1 MAAVGGHRTP
11 CLPHPTPSYIHS
23 AFLFLRQGP
32 PVQPV
37 ISIQQLSKT
46 YASGHPA
53 LQQIDLDIRQG
64 EIFALLGPNG
74 AGKSTLIA
82 LLTRL
87 YDLQQGDIRIFG
99 HSLRDEPRQALR
111 QLGVVFQQSTLDLD
125 LSVQQ
130 NLAYHAALHG
140 MPRRE
145 AQARIDEELLRQDLA
160 ERRHDKVRT
169 LNGGHRRRVEIAR
182 ALLHQPRLLL
192 LDEASAGLDP
202 ASRLAL
208 GRHVRNLCREQDL
221 CVLQAS
227 ENAERWLG
235 SAAPELLGRT
245 FADLI
250 SDSFDLRAQMQY
262 LPVDEVFPFHIGDVE
277 LRQPSPDCMDVRLPR
292 PLPSRLPATS
302 ASPMSSGWIAG
313 P

>member
-1 MAAVGGHRTP
+1 MNALEVSGVGFAYGARQT
-11 CLPHPTPSYIHS
+11 LNDL
-23 AFLFLRQGP
+23 AFELAPGRFG
-32 PVQPV
+32 
-37 ISIQQLSKT
+37 
-46 YASGHPA
+46 
-53 LQQIDLDIRQG
+53 
-64 EIFALLGPNG
+64 ALLGPNG

-221 CVLQAS
+221 CVLWTTHLLDEIEPSDDLLILHRGARVAWGKAS
-227 ENAERWLG
+227 QFGDDLAISFARLTGDEALGRGHVREALRPSCGRGFSREIHHIEELAAKAER
-235 SAAPELLGRT
+235 R
-245 FADLI
+245 
-250 SDSFDLRAQMQY
+250 
-262 LPVDEVFPFHIGDVE
+262 
-277 LRQPSPDCMDVRLPR
+277 
-292 PLPSRLPATS
+292 PATPTDS
-302 ASPMSSGWIAG
+302 KTEPH